1 MYRLPCSL
9 FRGGP
14 RNYHEAFAIR
24 MQVEILKYRCQLNG
38 RRRPLARLTGNKR
51 IAADSIVG
59 HHNVTFHALEEKL
72 PPVSRPDRK
81 TAGRSRDLPFA
92 ATLQAFRK
100 RPHEYLVTSGIG
112 GGVSDP
118 MPVG

>member
-81 TAGRSRDLPFA
+81 TAGRTWSWAFA
-92 ATLQAFRK
+92 PPLRAFGK
-100 RPHEYLVTSGIG
+100 RPAGFLVSSGRAAG
-112 GGVSDP
+112 GGE
-118 MPVG
+118 MA